1 MTDVTTLL
9 AVAFFVGIVVGMT
22 GMGGGA
28 LMTPALIFLGIP
40 PTAAV
45 ANDLVA
51 AAVNKSTGAI
61 VHWRAGSA
69 HLKLTACLI
78 AGSVPTAFAG
88 AFIIEAFGESAK
100 QQHFVKSA
108 IGCTLILA
116 AGAYAFRALVRMRRA
131 IAGHQVESD
140 HIEIRVVPTVLL
152 GAFGGLIVGVTSVGS
167 GSIIMVL
174 LMVMYPMLSPVRLV
188 GTDLVQAVPLVASA
202 ALSHILVSGV
212 DWNIL
217 LPLIAGGTPGTFLG
231 ARLAGSVSQS
241 MVRRALVIVL
251 VITGVAMLTK
261 SPYVVGGVAIA
272 LITLGP
278 IAWAFVRRAHGQKPF
293 QRFGIL
299 SPTPE
304 VFDSPAASK
313 SS

>member
-1 MTDVTTLL
+1 MTDVATLL

-69 HLKLTACLI
+69 HLRLTLCLV

-88 AFIIEAFGESAK
+88 AFIIKAFGESEE
-100 QQHFVKSA
+100 QQHFVKAA

-140 HIEIRVVPTVLL
+140 HVEIRVVPTVLL

-188 GTDLVQAVPLVASA
+188 GTDLLQAVPLVASA
-202 ALSHILVSGV
+202 AFSHILVSGV

-217 LPLIAGGTPGTFLG
+217 LPLVAGGTPGTFLG
-231 ARLAGSVSQS
+231 ARLAGVVSQS

-261 SPYVVGGVAIA
+261 SPYVIGAV
-272 LITLGP
+272 
-278 IAWAFVRRAHGQKPF
+278 
-293 QRFGIL
+293 
-299 SPTPE
+299 
-304 VFDSPAASK
+304 
-313 SS
+313 

>member
-1 MTDVTTLL
+1 MTDVSTLL
-9 AVAFFVGIVVGMT
+9 AVAFFIGIVVGMT

-40 PTAAV
+40 PTTAV

-78 AGSVPTAFAG
+78 VGSVPTAFAG
-88 AFIIEAFGESAK
+88 AFIIEHVGSGPD
-100 QQHFVKSA
+100 QQKFVKTA
-108 IGCTLILA
+108 IGITLIIA
-116 AGAYAFRALVRMRRA
+116 AAAYAFRALVRMRRS
-131 IAGHQVESD
+131 IAGHEVESD
-140 HIEIRVVPTVLL
+140 HVEIRVVPTVIL
-152 GAFGGLIVGVTSVGS
+152 GACGGLIVGVTSVGS

-174 LMVMYPMLSPVRLV
+174 LMVMYPMLAPVKLV

-231 ARLAGSVSQS
+231 ARLAGVVSQS

-251 VITGVAMLTK
+251 MLTGTAMLTK
-261 SPYVVGGVAIA
+261 SPYVILGVALA
-272 LITLGP
+272 LVTLGP
-278 IAWAFVRRAHGQKPF
+278 IVWAFVRKAHGEQPF
-293 QRFGIL
+293 HRIKIL
-299 SPTPE
+299 A
-304 VFDSPAASK
+304 DR
-313 SS
+313 

>member
-9 AVAFFVGIVVGMT
+9 AVAFSVGIVVGMT

-40 PTAAV
+40 PTTAV

-88 AFIIEAFGESAK
+88 AFIIEHVGAGPE
-100 QQHFVKSA
+100 QQKFVKTA
-108 IGCTLILA
+108 IGITLIIA
-116 AGAYAFRALVRMRRA
+116 AGAYAFRALVRMRRSA
-131 IAGHQVESD
+131 AGEQIESETI
-140 HIEIRVVPTVLL
+140 HIRVVPTVLL

-174 LMVMYPMLSPVRLV
+174 LMVMYPMLAPVRLV

-202 ALSHILVSGV
+202 AFSHILVSGV
-212 DWNIL
+212 DWSIL

-231 ARLAGSVSQS
+231 ARLAGVVSQS

-251 VITGVAMLTK
+251 VITGVAMLNK
-261 SPYVVGGVAIA
+261 SPYVVAGVALA
-272 LITLGP
+272 LITIGP
-278 IAWAFVRRAHGQKPF
+278 IVWAFVRKAHGQKPF
-293 QRFGIL
+293 QRIKIM
-299 SPTPE
+299 
-304 VFDSPAASK
+304 V
-313 SS
+313 